1 MFIMIEDLKV
11 APVLA
16 LSHEMT
22 VSVVVPTYY
31 RIQDLQRCLTALGR
45 QNVHPLEVIVVVR
58 DTDRATWD
66 FLAALTSESFELK
79 TVMVTEPG
87 VVAAMNCGLNAAIG
101 EIIAFT
107 DDDAAPHLDWLERC
121 VECFKADPK
130 VGGVG
135 GRDWVFHGEK
145 LEDGAKSTVG
155 KLQWFGRLIGNHHIG
170 IGEAREVDVL
180 KGVNMSF
187 RRTAIQNLQFDPR
200 MRGTGAQVH
209 FEMMFSLSLRR
220 NDWRLIYD
228 PNIGVDHF
236 RGQRFDEDQRDQ
248 FNDIAKMNEVHN
260 ETIALLSYL
269 SPMQRYLFLLWSLL
283 IGTRDAMGL
292 VQWIR
297 LLPREGNLASQK
309 IWASWRGRWQ
319 GYQTWRT

>member
-1 MFIMIEDLKV
+1 MIDHIKV
-11 APVLA
+11 VPNLA
-16 LSHEMT
+16 RFKNMK

-31 RIQDLQRCLTALGR
+31 RIHDLQRCLMALVQ
-45 QNVHPLEVIVVVR
+45 QNLPPLEVIVVVR

-66 FLAALTSESFELK
+66 FLEAFKAESFELK
-79 TVMVTEPG
+79 TVMVSVPG
-87 VVAAMNCGLNAAIG
+87 VVAAMNCGLAASMG
-101 EIIAFT
+101 EVIAFT
-107 DDDAAPHLDWLERC
+107 DDDAAPHPEWLERC
-121 VECFKADPK
+121 VTCFQTNPK
-130 VGGVG
+130 IGGVG
-135 GRDWVFHGEK
+135 GRDWVFHGTE
-145 LEDGAKSTVG
+145 LEDGAAATVG

-170 IGEAREVDVL
+170 IGQAREVDVL

-187 RRTAIQNLQFDPR
+187 RRAAIQNLIFDSR

-220 NDWRLIYD
+220 NDWILIYD

-248 FNDIAKMNEVHN
+248 FNDVAKMNEVHN

-269 SPMQRYLFLLWSLL
+269 SPVQRYLFLLWSVL

-292 VQWIR
+292 VQWVRI
-297 LLPREGNLASQK
+297 LPREGNLASQK

-319 GYQTWRT
+319 GYQTWRG